1 MQTQYSSGRL
11 SLPVPSIVTLT
22 SGTIQGGG
30 NTYYFWTKARN
41 RVGFNNPSTVKS
53 LVVNNNSRIR
63 IDSTTF
69 NQFSYEDWRY
79 FVVSVS
85 NINDFSTSRVIY
97 KQDIY
102 ESDQTTLKTLSNVT
116 LDNDYIFNGDV
127 NIPTIPQLPL
137 NVPNG
142 FRVNLLSLGKVY
154 EFIVDSSKEA
164 NNLTVISGSG
174 GNWELVDSNSLI
186 ETSNYCNKELY
197 QVTEDE
203 LIAASIEILI
213 SDSLPLK
220 FYIVNDSGTSF
231 TSGELDLNE
240 YVSDKSLSVTYG
252 IKLIGYLNLTTN
264 VLDTTGIDNINT
276 VIYYPEDKLQ
286 ISKALPNNS
295 AYVIELYPEIAN
307 TDRIVSGTQISVYP
321 KLNDYTIIESVKY
334 YGDPAIDIA
343 TLKAI
348 PSSLYKNN
356 QVRFVYSKQT
366 FYYFDETSTLAD
378 NGDSVL
384 LPNDNP
390 VTGRWKILT
399 FSIPDGSI
407 TLEKLDDAVLE
418 TFQGN
423 IETEVINLTNSTD
436 LVINLDTST
445 FDYFIINCPNE
456 DGDSTTINVTATL
469 TNKTT
474 KAVIIELRQKTG
486 VVSFDNSL
494 IFPSGSI
501 PTFSGNNKTDLFVI
515 CLVRDDLG
523 VTKKRIFLAQ
533 KDI

>member
-1 MQTQYSSGRL
+1 MADGTTKTAEELEIGDYVKTIDIPNPFNVNNYDETANFGITFEELQSGTTYSSNKVINKQRVSNWCHVTKLNFTDGSDWLDTEGSKYL
-11 SLPVPSIVTLT
+11 SL
-22 SGTIQGGG
+22 
-30 NTYYFWTKARN
+30 
-41 RVGFNNPSTVKS
+41 
-53 LVVNNNSRIR
+53 
-63 IDSTTF
+63 
-69 NQFSYEDWRY
+69 
-79 FVVSVS
+79 
-85 NINDFSTSRVIY
+85 
-97 KQDIY
+97 
-102 ESDQTTLKTLSNVT
+102 
-116 LDNDYIFNGDV
+116 
-127 NIPTIPQLPL
+127 
-137 NVPNG
+137 
-142 FRVNLLSLGKVY
+142 
-154 EFIVDSSKEA
+154 
-164 NNLTVISGSG
+164 
-174 GNWELVDSNSLI
+174 
-186 ETSNYCNKELY
+186 
-197 QVTEDE
+197 
-203 LIAASIEILI
+203 
-213 SDSLPLK
+213 
-220 FYIVNDSGTSF
+220 
-231 TSGELDLNE
+231 
-240 YVSDKSLSVTYG
+240 
-252 IKLIGYLNLTTN
+252 
-264 VLDTTGIDNINT
+264 
-276 VIYYPEDKLQ
+276 
-286 ISKALPNNS
+286 
-295 AYVIELYPEIAN
+295 
-307 TDRIVSGTQISVYP
+307 
-321 KLNDYTIIESVKY
+321 
-334 YGDPAIDIA
+334 
-343 TLKAI
+343 
-348 PSSLYKNN
+348 KNN